1 MKLSHS
7 NSGVGN
13 LTLLVF
19 GSLLLAVLYTAYHV
33 IPFYYYYY
41 ELVNQMEAAVKVASL
56 ETDAELR
63 KKLTYHIRKMQLPVD
78 PEELRIER
86 GGDSIRISLRYSE
99 TFFIPWRDR
108 DIDIHTFPFYAEA
121 EGKI

>member
-1 MKLSHS
+1 MKAY
-7 NSGVGN
+7 NSDSGIGN

-19 GSLLLAVLYTAYHV
+19 GSLVAVALYSAYHI

-41 ELVNQMEAAVKVASL
+41 ELVNQMEAAVRVASV
-56 ETDAELR
+56 ETDTELR
-63 KKLTYHIRKMQLPVD
+63 KKLTYHIKKMELPVE

-99 TFFIPWRDR
+99 TFFVPWRGSY
-108 DIDIHTFPFYAEA
+108 IDIYTFPFYAQA
-121 EGKI
+121 EGEL